1 MDLLQEKKMKV
12 EFINSETALMKME
25 EIHKNVNSSDEFEK
39 ILYNQI
45 IEVAGII
52 SDAYGVLD
60 VPKKEMEKDLKKLLE
75 IYFEAADQF
84 VMK

>member
-1 MDLLQEKKMKV
+1 MKV